1 MNLFFKIFLWFL
13 AAIGLMIGVVVF
25 LNWTVQTE
33 PVVSRWRMS
42 VTNQTTI
49 WAETAAQIYAAEGE
63 PGLIKFLNRI
73 RRPENI
79 SEVDLIGVNGKAWMA
94 EGINPDNYRELV
106 ARALASDTV
115 EIDNQPETALSARR
129 VEFPGGQQ
137 YVLVVRWEKPR
148 FTPFFGESPLRY
160 FRYAAVLLTAILLC
174 WILARY
180 LSSPISKIR
189 EATQRLA
196 AGDLSARVGD
206 QLGRRR
212 DELASLAKDFDVM
225 AERLESLVL
234 SQKRLTRDV
243 SHELRSPLARIN
255 VALEIAKQK
264 ANPEVLPVLSRLESE
279 AQRLN
284 DMISQLLTL
293 SRLEAGS
300 EDVTMQRINLRQL
313 LEQVTA
319 DADFEAEAKN
329 RSVKMIQAE
338 DCYVMG
344 SERLLRS
351 AVENVLRNAVRYTK
365 EGTAVEVSL
374 KNGDGRA
381 AIVIRDFGD
390 GVPQT
395 ELKNLFRPFYRVSES
410 RDRGSGG
417 TGLGLAIAEQA
428 IKLHRGSIEARNQ
441 NPGLA
446 VEIRLNC
453 IKS

>member
-1 MNLFFKIFLWFL
+1 MNLFLKIFLWFL

-33 PVVSRWRMS
+33 PVVSRWRIS

-49 WAETAAQIYAAEGE
+49 WAETAAQIYASEGE
-63 PGLIKFLNRI
+63 PGLITFLNRI

-79 SEVDLIGVNGKAWMA
+79 SEVDLIGENGKAWMA
-94 EGINPDNYRELV
+94 DGINPDNYRELV
-106 ARALASDTV
+106 ARALASNVV
-115 EIDNQPETALSARR
+115 EIDNQPETALSAKR
-129 VEFPGGQQ
+129 VDFPGGQR
-137 YVLVVRWEKPR
+137 YVLIVRWEKPR

-160 FRYAAVLLTAILLC
+160 LRYTAVLLTAILLC

-180 LSSPISKIR
+180 LASPISKIR

-196 AGDLSARVGD
+196 GGDLSVRVGN

-212 DELASLAKDFDVM
+212 DELASLARDFDIM

-264 ANPEVLPVLSRLESE
+264 ANAETLPVLERLESE
-279 AQRLN
+279 ARKLN

-300 EDVTMQRINLRQL
+300 ENVTMHQLNLRQL
-313 LEQVTA
+313 VEQVIA
-319 DADFEAEAKN
+319 DAAFEAEARG
-329 RSVKMIQAE
+329 RSVKLVSAE
-338 DCYVMG
+338 DCYVLG

-365 EGTAVEVSL
+365 EGTEVEVAL
-374 KNGDGRA
+374 KNGDGNA
-381 AIVIRDFGD
+381 TVMIRDYGD
-390 GVPQT
+390 GVPES

-428 IKLHRGSIEARNQ
+428 IRLHRGRIEARNSE
-441 NPGLA
+441 PGLT
-446 VEIRLNC
+446 VEIRLECLN
-453 IKS
+453 S

>member
-1 MNLFFKIFLWFL
+1 MNLFLKIFLWFL

-33 PVVSRWRMS
+33 PVVSRWRVS

-49 WAETAAQIYAAEGE
+49 WAETAAQIYGSEGE
-63 PGLIKFLNRI
+63 AGLVKFLNRI

-79 SEVDLIGVNGKAWMA
+79 SEVDLIGENGKAWMA
-94 EGINPDNYRELV
+94 DGINPDNYRELV
-106 ARALASDTV
+106 SRALDSNIV
-115 EIDNQPETALSARR
+115 EIDNQPETALSAKR
-129 VEFPGGQQ
+129 VDFPGGQR
-137 YVLVVRWEKPR
+137 YVLIVRWEKPR

-160 FRYAAVLLTAILLC
+160 LRYAAVLLTAVLLC
-174 WILARY
+174 WVLARY
-180 LSSPISKIR
+180 LASPISRIR

-196 AGDLSARVGD
+196 AGDLSARVGNR
-206 QLGRRR
+206 LGRRR
-212 DELASLAKDFDVM
+212 DELGQLAKDFDVM

-264 ANPEVLPVLSRLESE
+264 ANPETRPVLERLETE
-279 AQRLN
+279 AGRLN
-284 DMISQLLTL
+284 ELISQLLTL

-300 EDVTMQRINLRQL
+300 EDVTMQRLNLRQL
-313 LEQVTA
+313 VEQITS
-319 DADFEAEAKN
+319 DAAFEATARGRGVRLIN
-329 RSVKMIQAE
+329 AE
-338 DCYVMG
+338 ECYVIG

-351 AVENVLRNAVRYTK
+351 AIENVLRNAIRYTR
-365 EGTAVEVSL
+365 EGTSVEVSL
-374 KNGDGRA
+374 NNGNGQARV
-381 AIVIRDFGD
+381 IVRDYGD
-390 GVPQT
+390 GVPDG
-395 ELKNLFRPFYRVSES
+395 ELKNLFRPFYRVGES

-428 IKLHRGSIEARNQ
+428 IRLHRGSIEARNSE
-441 NPGLA
+441 PGLA

-453 IKS
+453 VKA